1 MVTVLFFAS
10 IRERLGVDRL
20 SVKLGAATTLTD
32 FMQQLVSQQDES
44 WADVLM
50 AANVICAVNQEV
62 AGDGQM
68 VADGDEVAFYPPVT
82 GG

>member
-20 SVKLGAATTLTD
+20 SVELGSVTLLSD
-32 FMQQLVSQQDES
+32 FIQQLINQNDQA
-44 WADVLM
+44 WAEILL
-50 AANVICAVNQEV
+50 AANVICAVNQQV
-62 AGDGQM
+62 AGDDQR